1 MNTTVEILAH
11 VKGLCI
17 TWDFRRAMSS
27 SVLCWGEGLLLQ
39 NPLDMFSSRISGGR
53 WYSRFPFTSVLDSL
67 SVKYVLPGPQAP
79 KLLHTLIHEDRHCLQ
94 QVHLILSRK
103 HPVLPGFCPP
113 FLPALQCPSRRCP
126 SEPSL
131 RAYIALSNGCLTA
144 PSTHCFKSILGQT
157 MKVCN

>member
-11 VKGLCI
+11 VKGFCI

-27 SVLCWGEGLLLQ
+27 SVLCWGEVCCCRTLWICFPQGSVDAGGTQGFPSPLCWILCLLSKFYQ
-39 NPLDMFSSRISGGR
+39 
-53 WYSRFPFTSVLDSL
+53 V
-67 SVKYVLPGPQAP
+67 PQAP
-79 KLLHTLIHEDRHCLQ
+79 KLLHTLTHEDRHCLQ

-126 SEPSL
+126 AEPSL
-131 RAYIALSNGCLTA
+131 RSYIALSDGCLAA
-144 PSTHCFKSILGQT
+144 PSTHWFKSILGQT